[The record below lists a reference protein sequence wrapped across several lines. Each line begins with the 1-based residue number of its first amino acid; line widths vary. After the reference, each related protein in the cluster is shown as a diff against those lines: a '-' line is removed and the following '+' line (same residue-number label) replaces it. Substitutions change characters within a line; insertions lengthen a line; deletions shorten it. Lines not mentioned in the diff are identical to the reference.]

1 MMPKW
6 HVLYGFILSILLI
19 EFFDFSP
26 IASLIVFLSSVFIDL
41 DHVLIYYIET
51 KNLNPFNF
59 WRWSMKKKN
68 AFLSLDKIKRSQIK
82 QTHFILHGVEFIFIL
97 LILSLFFS
105 FFGWVLIGVVFHLIL
120 DIVNLVYNDNH
131 LSIKTSQIW
140 LWQRNK
146 NKKYF
151 YLS

>member
-1 MMPKW
+1 MPKW
-6 HVLYGFILSILLI
+6 HVLYGFIFSILLI
-19 EFFDFSP
+19 EFFDFP
-26 IASLIVFLSSVFIDL
+26 LIASLVVFLSAVFIDL

-59 WRWSMKKKN
+59 WKWSIKRKN
-68 AFLSLDKIKRSQIK
+68 AFLSLDKTKRILFK
-82 QTHFILHGVEFIFIL
+82 QPHFLLHGIEFVFIL
-97 LILSLFFS
+97 LVLSIFFLFFK
-105 FFGWVLIGVVFHLIL
+105 WVLIGVVFHLIL
-120 DIVNLVYNDNH
+120 DIINIIYNDNH

-151 YLS
+151 HLS